1 MPPTLGQRLKHAREK
16 RGLSLVEIAHCT
28 KIPVRRLQDLEDDNL
43 TRFGSLTY
51 ARSFLR
57 SYADFLGVNADEVL
71 GRMSAP
77 PLGGARDYKYL
88 LENHGP
94 WIGDKDERTAMAPVT
109 KVTAARSFT
118 FAAVLCLACGLL
130 IGAVMLGNTY
140 FNGTENTAVEPVT
153 VAGTTE
159 PATTPVVVPVPSPAP
174 PSEPSNLSP
183 DAFKVPEPL
192 NKPTAPVPKAL
203 PVQEKAGTKGK
214 RSKVT
219 VPER

>member
-1 MPPTLGQRLKHAREK
+1 MPPTLGQRLKRAREK
-16 RGLSLVEIAHCT
+16 RGLTLVEISHST
-28 KIPVRRLQDLEDDNL
+28 KVPVRRLQDLEDDNL

-57 SYADFLGVNADEVL
+57 SYADFLEVDADEVL
-71 GRMSAP
+71 GRMQAP

-130 IGAVMLGNTY
+130 IGVVMLGNAY
-140 FNGTENTAVEPVT
+140 FGGKEGTPVEPVT
-153 VAGTTE
+153 VAGATE
-159 PATTPVVVPVPSPAP
+159 PATAPVVVPVPTP

-183 DAFKVPEPL
+183 EAFKVPEPL
-192 NKPTAPVPKAL
+192 TKPTAPVPKAR
-203 PVQEKAGTKGK
+203 PVQEKSGTKGK

-219 VPER
+219 VPVR